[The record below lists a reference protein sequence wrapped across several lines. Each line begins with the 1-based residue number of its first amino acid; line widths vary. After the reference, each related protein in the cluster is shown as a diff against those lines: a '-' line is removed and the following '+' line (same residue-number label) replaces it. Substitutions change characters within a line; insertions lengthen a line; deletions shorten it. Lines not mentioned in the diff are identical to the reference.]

1 MLEDGVDGSEVLGNG
16 NEVFGDGH
24 LDTLQ
29 VGVGEK
35 ARPFGL
41 GCFRALT
48 CLKTNDDTTGE
59 DELGVDK
66 STLGGVYVGI
76 ANVGKDRAADG
87 YAGNMGT

>member
-29 VGVGEK
+29 EGVGGK

-41 GCFRALT
+41 GCFRALRD
-48 CLKTNDDTTGE
+48 C
-59 DELGVDK
+59 VIK
-66 STLGGVYVGI
+66 SHSSVERFFCV
-76 ANVGKDRAADG
+76 
-87 YAGNMGT
+87 

>member
-29 VGVGEK
+29 EGVGEK

-48 CLKTNDDTTGE
+48 RLKTNDDTTGE
-59 DELGVDK
+59 DELLMMMRI
-66 STLGGVYVGI
+66 SLLAI
-76 ANVGKDRAADG
+76 AMVFFSKCVVVSFL
-87 YAGNMGT
+87 

>member
-29 VGVGEK
+29 EGVGGK

-48 CLKTNDDTTGE
+48 RLKTNDDTTGE

-66 STLGGVYVGI
+66 STLGRMDVGV
-76 ANVGKDRAADG
+76 ANVGKDRAADSD
-87 YAGNMGT
+87 AGNMGT